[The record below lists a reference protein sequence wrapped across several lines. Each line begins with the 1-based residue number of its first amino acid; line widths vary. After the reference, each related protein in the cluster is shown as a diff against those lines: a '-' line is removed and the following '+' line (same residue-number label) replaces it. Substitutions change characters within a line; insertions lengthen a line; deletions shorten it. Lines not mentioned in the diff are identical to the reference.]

1 MFGYN
6 TSVLIRS
13 PILGGSRQ
21 VIYRRNAELLEV
33 DAMQLELIYRGV
45 KHTVYVEDR

>member
-6 TSVLIRS
+6 TAVLIRS

-21 VIYRRNAELLEV
+21 IIYRRNAKLLEV
-33 DAMQLELIYRGV
+33 AIMQLELIYRGV
-45 KHTVYVEDR
+45 KYTVYVEDR